1 MNIYFYS
8 KEHKN
13 ETRLFAEAPASQELI
28 TIFRSIEGRLF
39 SATHKM
45 WHFPDNENSK
55 AALKNK
61 LDKKYDLIWETN
73 KVNLI
78 HSKHQV
84 VINKTQIS
92 PYTEEYSNAIL
103 LFKKWMQQK
112 RYSEN
117 TVEVYTDCLHV
128 FFNWVQ
134 QPILEIDNSH
144 VFLFND
150 QYILKKQLS
159 VTYQSQ
165 FVNALKLFYSRLF
178 DRKLIIE
185 RIDRPKKPKT
195 LPNVLSKEEIKLIL
209 EGIINNKH
217 RAMLS
222 LIYACGL
229 RCGELLS
236 LKPEHIDSN
245 RNLIIIKQAK
255 GNKDR
260 VAPLSTKLIELLRTY
275 YKQYQPKNYLFEGQ
289 ESGEAYTARSL
300 QQVLK
305 QAVAKARIKK
315 PVTLHWLRH
324 SFATHLLENGTDL
337 RYIQEILGHSR
348 STTTEIYT
356 HVSNKSI
363 QKIVSPFDYL

>member
-1 MNIYFYS
+1 MKLIFHV
-8 KEHKN
+8 KEYKS
-13 ETRLFAEAPASQELI
+13 EQRLFVDAPASNELI
-28 TIFRSIEGRLF
+28 SIFRSIEGRLF
-39 SATHKM
+39 SGSIKM
-45 WHFPDNENSK
+45 WHFPNNEKSRTD
-55 AALKNK
+55 LKNK
-61 LDKKYDLIWETN
+61 LSPKYELIWDNSNNELQQAQQAI
-73 KVNLI
+73 V
-78 HSKHQV
+78 H
-84 VINKTQIS
+84 INTT
-92 PYTEEYSNAIL
+92 PYAEEYKNAIL

-112 RYSEN
+112 RYSNN
-117 TVEVYTDCLHV
+117 TINVYTDCLHV
-128 FFNWVQ
+128 FFNWIQ
-134 QPILEIDNSH
+134 QPILDIDNSH

-178 DRKLIIE
+178 DRKLIVE
-185 RIDRPKKPKT
+185 KIDRPKKPKT

-236 LKPEHIDSN
+236 LKPEHIDSK

-275 YKQYQPKNYLFEGQ
+275 YKQYKPKNYLFEGQ
-289 ESGEAYTARSL
+289 EQGEAYTARSL

-305 QAVAKARIKK
+305 QSVSKAGIKK

>member
-1 MNIYFYS
+1 MKINFFI
-8 KEHKN
+8 KEHKG
-13 ETRLFAEAPASQELI
+13 EQRLFANAPANNELI

-39 SATHKM
+39 SGSNKM
-45 WHFPDNENSK
+45 WHFPNNEKSRTD
-55 AALKNK
+55 LKNK
-61 LDKKYDLIWETN
+61 LCGNYDLNWDITTAELQQPQHE
-73 KVNLI
+73 VLNL
-78 HSKHQV
+78 SS
-84 VINKTQIS
+84 S
-92 PYTEEYSNAIL
+92 PYAEEYKNSIL

-112 RYSEN
+112 RYSDN
-117 TVEVYTDCLHV
+117 TINVYTDCLHV
-128 FFNWVQ
+128 FFNWIQ

-178 DRKLIIE
+178 ERKLIIE
-185 RIDRPKKPKT
+185 KIDRPKKPKT

-229 RCGELLS
+229 RCGELIS

-275 YKQYQPKNYLFEGQ
+275 YKQYKPKNYLFEGQ
-289 ESGEAYTARSL
+289 EIGEAYTARSL

-305 QAVAKARIKK
+305 QAVAKAGIKK

>member
-1 MNIYFYS
+1 MKITFLI
-8 KEHKN
+8 KEHKG
-13 ETRLFAEAPASQELI
+13 EQRLFADAPARNELI

-39 SATHKM
+39 SGSNKM
-45 WHFPDNENSK
+45 CHFPNNEKSRTD
-55 AALKNK
+55 LENK
-61 LDKKYDLIWETN
+61 LSGKYDLFWGNTTTELQQPQHEVLNFSNSTY
-73 KVNLI
+73 V
-78 HSKHQV
+78 
-84 VINKTQIS
+84 
-92 PYTEEYSNAIL
+92 EEYKNSIL

-112 RYSEN
+112 RYSDN
-117 TVEVYTDCLHV
+117 TINVYTDCLHV
-128 FFNWVQ
+128 FFNWIQ

-178 DRKLIIE
+178 ERKLIIE
-185 RIDRPKKPKT
+185 KIDRPKKPKT

-289 ESGEAYTARSL
+289 ETGEAYTARSL

>member
-1 MNIYFYS
+1 MKITFLI
-8 KEHKN
+8 KEHKG
-13 ETRLFAEAPASQELI
+13 EKRLFADAPTSNELI

-39 SATHKM
+39 SGSNKM
-45 WHFPDNENSK
+45 WHFPNNEKSRTD
-55 AALKNK
+55 LKNK
-61 LDKKYDLIWETN
+61 LSGNYDLFWGNTTTELQQPQHEVLT
-73 KVNLI
+73 L
-78 HSKHQV
+78 SS
-84 VINKTQIS
+84 S
-92 PYTEEYSNAIL
+92 PYVEDYKNSIL

-112 RYSEN
+112 RYSDN
-117 TVEVYTDCLHV
+117 TINVYTDCLHV
-128 FFNWVQ
+128 FFNWIQ

-178 DRKLIIE
+178 ERKLIIE
-185 RIDRPKKPKT
+185 KIDRPKKPKT

-236 LKPEHIDSN
+236 LKPEHIDSK

-260 VAPLSTKLIELLRTY
+260 VAPLSTKLIELLRIY

-305 QAVAKARIKK
+305 QAVSKAGIKK

-324 SFATHLLENGTDL
+324 SYATHLLENGTDL
-337 RYIQEILGHSR
+337 RYIQEILGHKSSR
-348 STTTEIYT
+348 TTEIYT
-356 HVSNKSI
+356 HVSTNSL
-363 QKIVSPFDYL
+363 QKIVSPFDTL